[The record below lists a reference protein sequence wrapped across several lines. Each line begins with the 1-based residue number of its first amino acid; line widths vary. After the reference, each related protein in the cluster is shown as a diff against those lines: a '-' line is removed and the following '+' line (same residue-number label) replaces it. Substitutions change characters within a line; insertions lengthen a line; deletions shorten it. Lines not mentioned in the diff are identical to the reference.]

1 MASIQLPFR
10 VGTARVPLP
19 PQKNQ
24 PTRASLLQKDLAY
37 LQQWLEAFVM
47 NFEKV
52 IAVPSLEPRR

>member
-1 MASIQLPFR
+1 MTTIQLPF
-10 VGTARVPLP
+10 GWALQGCPHP
-19 PQKNQ
+19 PKKK
-24 PTRASLLQKDLAY
+24 PTQASLLQKDLAY

>member
-1 MASIQLPFR
+1 M
-10 VGTARVPLP
+10 
-19 PQKNQ
+19 
-24 PTRASLLQKDLAY
+24 QKDLAY